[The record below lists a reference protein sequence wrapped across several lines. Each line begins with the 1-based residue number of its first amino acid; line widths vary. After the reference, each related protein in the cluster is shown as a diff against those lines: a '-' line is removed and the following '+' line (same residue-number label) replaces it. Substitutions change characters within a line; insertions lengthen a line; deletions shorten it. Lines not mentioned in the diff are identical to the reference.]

1 LDDDQAPYATAVAFL
16 VHVESGRPPGQ
27 AVGDL
32 TAYPKDLV
40 EHIVKVFAA
49 AQVRKP
55 RRVTGAELMVG
66 MVVDQDVLTA
76 NGLVL
81 LRQGEVLSESMA
93 IRLRHFAGGVG
104 LSEPISV
111 LV

>member
-1 LDDDQAPYATAVAFL
+1 M
-16 VHVESGRPPGQ
+16 
-27 AVGDL
+27 
-32 TAYPKDLV
+32 
-40 EHIVKVFAA
+40 
-49 AQVRKP
+49 
-55 RRVTGAELMVG
+55 GAELMVG
-66 MVVDQDVLTA
+66 MVVDQDVLTS